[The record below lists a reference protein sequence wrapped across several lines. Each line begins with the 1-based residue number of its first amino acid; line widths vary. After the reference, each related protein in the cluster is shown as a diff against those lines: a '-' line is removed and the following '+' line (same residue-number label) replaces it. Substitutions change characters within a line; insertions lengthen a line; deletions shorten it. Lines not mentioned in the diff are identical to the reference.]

1 MDIQV
6 NKYPDAFVVHL
17 SGRWDAYSTVSFE
30 STCQELINDGMTQM
44 ILNLNDVDY
53 ISSLGLR
60 GLLNIGKALDPL
72 GGSIVIC
79 ALRPQLHKIFVGSG
93 FSSLFAEYP
102 DIQSARTAL
111 QR

>member
-1 MDIQV
+1 MEIQV
-6 NKYPDAFVVHL
+6 NKYPDAYVVHL
-17 SGRWDAYSTVSFE
+17 SGRWDAYSTTSFE
-30 STCQELINDGMTQM
+30 STCKELIDDGMTHM

-72 GGSIVIC
+72 GGAVVIC
-79 ALRPQLHKIFVGSG
+79 GLRPQLRKIFVGSG
-93 FSSLFAEYP
+93 FSSLFADYP
-102 DIQSARTAL
+102 DIQSARSAI